1 MTTPNPHVPDPNAVA
16 GYNPQQVPGPQQV
29 PAPPQVQYAPAEAMQ
44 PDMQQSWGQM
54 PVGAGMQAG
63 FPQPGPGVYGPAV
76 PARRRTSYKLAV
88 ILLVVGLFL
97 AVSPLLAEVFI
108 GLIPGDHG
116 DSGDGLLWLG
126 VIMLFYLTPL
136 GLILILISAIV
147 AIVVAA
153 MNSSS
158 KSSS

>member
-1 MTTPNPHVPDPNAVA
+1 MTTPIPQAPDPNTSP
-16 GYNPQQVPGPQQV
+16 GYGGQQVPS
-29 PAPPQVQYAPAEAMQ
+29 PPQAEFLPQEA
-44 PDMQQSWGQM
+44 MQQSWGQM

-63 FPQPGPGVYGPAV
+63 FPQPGPGVYGPAA

-88 ILLVVGLFL
+88 ILLVVGLLL
-97 AVSPLLAEVFI
+97 AVSPFLAEVFI

-158 KSSS
+158 KS

>member
-1 MTTPNPHVPDPNAVA
+1 M
-16 GYNPQQVPGPQQV
+16 
-29 PAPPQVQYAPAEAMQ
+29 EAMQ

-63 FPQPGPGVYGPAV
+63 FPQPGPGVYAPAV

-88 ILLVVGLFL
+88 ILLVVGLLF
-97 AVSPLLAEVFI
+97 AVSPFLAEGFI
-108 GLIPGDHG
+108 GLIPGNHG
-116 DSGDGLLWLG
+116 DGGDGLLWLG
-126 VIMLFYLTPL
+126 VIMLIYLTPL

-158 KSSS
+158 KS

>member
-1 MTTPNPHVPDPNAVA
+1 MTTPNPQIPVPNAIP
-16 GYNPQQVPGPQQV
+16 GYVGQQVPS
-29 PAPPQVQYAPAEAMQ
+29 PPQVGYSPQEAMQ
-44 PDMQQSWGQM
+44 PDMRHSWGQM

-97 AVSPLLAEVFI
+97 AVSPFLAEGFI

-116 DSGDGLLWLG
+116 DGGDGLLWLG

-136 GLILILISAIV
+136 GLILILVSAIV
-147 AIVVAA
+147 AIVVAV

-158 KSSS
+158 KS

>member
-1 MTTPNPHVPDPNAVA
+1 MTVPNPQVPDPNAIP
-16 GYNPQQVPGPQQV
+16 GYVGQQVPS
-29 PAPPQVQYAPAEAMQ
+29 PPQAEYLPQEA
-44 PDMQQSWGQM
+44 MQQSWGQM
-54 PVGAGMQAG
+54 PGEAGMQAG

-88 ILLVVGLFL
+88 ILLVVGLLFAISPFL
-97 AVSPLLAEVFI
+97 TEGFI

-158 KSSS
+158 KS

>member
-1 MTTPNPHVPDPNAVA
+1 MTTPNPQVPDPNAVA
-16 GYNPQQVPGPQQV
+16 GYNPQQVPGSQQV
-29 PAPPQVQYAPAEAMQ
+29 PAPPQVEYVPMEAMQ

-88 ILLVVGLFL
+88 ILLVVGLLF
-97 AVSPLLAEVFI
+97 AVSPFI
-108 GLIPGDHG
+108 AWGVIDLIPGNHG
-116 DSGDGLLWLG
+116 DGGDGLYWLS
-126 VIMLFYLTPL
+126 VAMLFYLTPL

-147 AIVVAA
+147 AIVVAV

-158 KSSS
+158 KS

>member
-1 MTTPNPHVPDPNAVA
+1 MTTPNPQVPDPNAVA

-29 PAPPQVQYAPAEAMQ
+29 PAPPQVEYAPVEAMQ
-44 PDMQQSWGQM
+44 PDMQQRWGQM
-54 PVGAGMQAG
+54 PVGVGMQAG

-88 ILLVVGLFL
+88 ILLVVGLLF
-97 AVSPLLAEVFI
+97 AVSPFLAEGFI

-116 DSGDGLLWLG
+116 DGGDGLLWLG
-126 VIMLFYLTPL
+126 VIMLFFLTPL

-158 KSSS
+158 KS

>member
-1 MTTPNPHVPDPNAVA
+1 MTTPNPQIPDPNAVA

-29 PAPPQVQYAPAEAMQ
+29 PAPPQVEYAPVEAMQ

-54 PVGAGMQAG
+54 PGEAGMQAG

-88 ILLVVGLFL
+88 ILLVVGLLL
-97 AVSPLLAEVFI
+97 AVSPFI
-108 GLIPGDHG
+108 AWGVIDLIPGNHG
-116 DSGDGLLWLG
+116 DGGDGLYWLA
-126 VIMLFYLTPL
+126 VAMIFYILPI
-136 GLILILISAIV
+136 GLILIVASIITAIV
-147 AIVVAA
+147 FAV

-158 KSSS
+158 KS

>member
-1 MTTPNPHVPDPNAVA
+1 MTTPIPQAPDPNAVP

-29 PAPPQVQYAPAEAMQ
+29 PAPPQVQYAPVEAMQ

-54 PVGAGMQAG
+54 PGEAGMQAG

-88 ILLVVGLFL
+88 ILLVVGLLF
-97 AVSPLLAEVFI
+97 AVSPFI
-108 GLIPGDHG
+108 AWGVIDLIPGNHG
-116 DSGDGLLWLG
+116 DGGDGLYWLS
-126 VIMLFYLTPL
+126 VAMLFYLTPL
-136 GLILILISAIV
+136 GIILILVSAIV

-158 KSSS
+158 KS

>member
-1 MTTPNPHVPDPNAVA
+1 MTLPNPQIPDPNAIP
-16 GYNPQQVPGPQQV
+16 GYVGQQVPS
-29 PAPPQVQYAPAEAMQ
+29 PPQAEYLPQGA
-44 PDMQQSWGQM
+44 MQQSWGQM
-54 PVGAGMQAG
+54 PGDAGMQAG

-88 ILLVVGLFL
+88 ILLVVGLLF
-97 AVSPLLAEVFI
+97 AVSPFI
-108 GLIPGDHG
+108 AWGVIDLIPGNHG
-116 DSGDGLLWLG
+116 DGGDGSYWLS
-126 VIMLFYLTPL
+126 VAMLFYLTPL

-158 KSSS
+158 KS

>member
-1 MTTPNPHVPDPNAVA
+1 MTTPNPQVPDPNAVA
-16 GYNPQQVPGPQQV
+16 GYNPQQV

-97 AVSPLLAEVFI
+97 AVSPFLAEVFI

-158 KSSS
+158 KS

>member
-1 MTTPNPHVPDPNAVA
+1 MTTPNPQVPAPNAVA

-29 PAPPQVQYAPAEAMQ
+29 PAPPRVEYAPVEAMQ

-54 PVGAGMQAG
+54 PVGAEMQAG
-63 FPQPGPGVYGPAV
+63 FPQPGPGVYGPTA

-88 ILLVVGLFL
+88 ILLAVGLLF
-97 AVSPLLAEVFI
+97 AVSPFLAEGLI
-108 GLIPGDHG
+108 GLIPGNHG
-116 DSGDGLLWLG
+116 DGGDGLLWLA

-136 GLILILISAIV
+136 GIILILISVIIAIV
-147 AIVVAA
+147 IVV

-158 KSSS
+158 KS